1 MSRHQEKDTSVLS
14 RIQSPADLWELSVDE
29 LTQLASDVRETILD
43 VVSRNG
49 GHLASNLGAVELT
62 IALHFVF
69 RAPEDRIIWDVGHQ
83 AYTHKLLTGRR
94 DRFHTLRTKGGI
106 SGFPKRNESEY
117 DHFDVGHSGTSL
129 SAALGIAEGMGHLG
143 QDGKVVPVIGDG
155 SMTAGLALE
164 GLNQA
169 GAMGKRLVVVLND
182 NEMSI
187 SPNVGAMSSY
197 LSRTLTGQT
206 VQKIKRE
213 TEQIMKSIPAIGTSM
228 HKVMKRVE
236 ESFKT
241 LVYPGMFFEE
251 LGFEYIGPIRG
262 HRIDRLID
270 AFTNARRLDGPV
282 LVHVGTIK
290 GHGYEPAE
298 KNPSVFHGVGP
309 FDIET
314 GSPRREAGAPSYTS
328 VFSEALIEAA
338 RKDERIIG
346 ITAAMPEGTGLDK
359 FAQEFP
365 DRFYDVG
372 IAEQHAVTFAAGL
385 AVQGLRPVV
394 AVYSTFLQ
402 RAYDQ
407 IIHDVCLQNLPVIFA
422 MDRGGLVG
430 EDGPTHHGVF
440 DLSFLRHV
448 PNMVLMAPGNEKDLE
463 NALAAALS
471 CDGPAAFR
479 YPRGSGPGVEM
490 TRSSSPW
497 EVGRGDLL
505 RDGSDIAIVAV
516 GNTVYP
522 SLVAAE
528 SLSEEGLSVAVID
541 ARFVKPLDKE
551 LIREVGIR
559 CGTVMTVEENIL
571 MGGFGSAVLEAFS
584 ETKDPIRVVRLGISD
599 TFVEHASPAEL
610 RKALGLDADGIARAV
625 REAVKDGRE

>member
-1 MSRHQEKDTSVLS
+1 MSTNKGKETSVLS
-14 RIQSPADLWELSVDE
+14 TIQSPADLWELGVDQ
-29 LTQLASDVRETILD
+29 LSNLASEVRAVILD

-62 IALHFVF
+62 IALHYVF
-69 RAPEDRIIWDVGHQ
+69 RAPVDRIVWDVGHQ

-94 DRFHTLRTKGGI
+94 DRFHTLRTKDGI

-129 SAALGIAEGMGHLG
+129 SAALGIAEGMEHLG
-143 QDGKVVPVIGDG
+143 AEGKVVPVIGDG

-169 GAMGKRLVVVLND
+169 GERGKRLVVILND

-187 SPNVGAMSSY
+187 SPNVGAISSY

-206 VQKIKRE
+206 VQKIKHE
-213 TEQIMKSIPAIGTSM
+213 SENIMKSIPAIGPSM

-262 HRIDRLID
+262 HRMDRLID
-270 AFTNARRLDGPV
+270 AFTNARRMNGPV
-282 LVHVGTIK
+282 LVHVGTTK
-290 GHGYEPAE
+290 GYGYGPAE
-298 KNPSVFHGVGP
+298 KNPSIFHGVGP
-309 FDIET
+309 FDLET
-314 GSPRREAGAPSYTS
+314 GSPRRQAGPPSYTS
-328 VFSEALIEAA
+328 IFSEALIEAA
-338 RKDERIIG
+338 RADERIIG

-359 FAQEFP
+359 FAREFP
-365 DRFYDVG
+365 NRFYDVG

-407 IIHDVCLQNLPVIFA
+407 IVHDVCLQNLPVIFA

-448 PNMVLMAPGNEKDLE
+448 PNMVLMAPGDENGLR
-463 NALAAALS
+463 NALVSALA

-479 YPRGSGPGVEM
+479 YPRGPGEGVEM
-490 TRSSSPW
+490 DQSSPW
-497 EVGRGDLL
+497 EFGRGKLL
-505 RDGSDIAIVAV
+505 RDGNDIAIVAA
-516 GNTVYP
+516 GNTVHP

-528 SLSEEGLSVAVID
+528 SLSKEGLDVAVVD
-541 ARFVKPLDKE
+541 ARFVKPLDRE
-551 LIREVGIR
+551 LIGDVGAR
-559 CGTVMTVEENIL
+559 CGIVMTVEENSL
-571 MGGFGSAVLEAFS
+571 LGGFGSAVLEALS
-584 ETKDPIRVVRLGISD
+584 GEKDSVRVVRIGIQD
-599 TFVEHASPAEL
+599 NFVGHASPAEL
-610 RKALGLDADGIARAV
+610 REALGLDAEGISRSV
-625 REAVKDGRE
+625 REALKDGRR